1 MDDEAVS
8 HYCCH
13 LLCGGWGITAAGA
26 KGCVHPPSPYDCSSQ
41 VVAKDDD
48 ERVVGVVDDLTGWQ
62 WLEGY
67 IPNSVAYSS

>member
-48 ERVVGVVDDLTGWQ
+48 DGEGCGSGWRFDRLAVVSGLQT
-62 WLEGY
+62 
-67 IPNSVAYSS
+67 